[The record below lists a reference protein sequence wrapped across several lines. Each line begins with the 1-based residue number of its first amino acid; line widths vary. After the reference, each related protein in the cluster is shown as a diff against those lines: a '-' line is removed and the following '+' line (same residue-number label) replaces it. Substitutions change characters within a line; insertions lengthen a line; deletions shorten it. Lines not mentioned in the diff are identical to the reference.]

1 MSRKKKDKSDNP
13 RRHLSD
19 EEIIDVWN
27 SSETAEEALAKLP
40 VKRQRSSLY
49 IRVKL
54 LRKLGVPMKDMRR
67 QKHRERKEGEIE
79 ALKERARKLLE
90 E

>member
-1 MSRKKKDKSDNP
+1 MAKKKAQSGDNP

-19 EEIIDVWN
+19 EEIIDAWN
-27 SSETAEEALAKLP
+27 SSDTAEEALAKLP

-54 LRKLGVPMKDMRR
+54 LRKLGIPMKDMRK
-67 QKHRERKEGEIE
+67 QKHRERNEGEIE
-79 ALKERARKLLE
+79 SLRDRARKLLE